1 MATKLNALLID
12 PDALEGGVWIK
23 PWEDLGIDVE
33 LLVKASDRAFEDA
46 EVLAYRKLLRRAKE
60 EGVIKNNKQG
70 FDGLP
75 PSTVQRVKDELMLSR
90 LVLGVKNLESE
101 KGPVTIQDFR
111 ELALTDQGANMLRMA
126 REAVALVTERR
137 AADREEALGNS
148 APSRPITSDG
158 AASQA

>member
-90 LVLGVKNLESE
+90 LVLGVKNLECE
-101 KGPVTIQDFR
+101 KGPVTIQEFR
-111 ELALTDQGANMLRMA
+111 EMALTDQGANMLRMA
-126 REAVALVTERR
+126 REAVALATERR

-148 APSRPITSDG
+148 GNSRPINSGG
-158 AASQA
+158 AAPRE